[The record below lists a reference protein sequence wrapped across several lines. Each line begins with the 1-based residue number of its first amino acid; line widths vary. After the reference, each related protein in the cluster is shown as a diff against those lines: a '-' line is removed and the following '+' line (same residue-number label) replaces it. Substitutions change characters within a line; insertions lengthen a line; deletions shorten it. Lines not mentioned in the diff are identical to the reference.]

1 MCIRDRYKGY
11 DDPDELMDFINKYI
25 DRDKLFDRA
34 LTKKI
39 RMFYDALSWDMPV
52 DKENTVERFF

>member
-1 MCIRDRYKGY
+1 
-11 DDPDELMDFINKYI
+11 MDFIEKYI

-39 RMFYDALSWDMPV
+39 KMFYDALSWDMPV